1 MTRRLQNRT
10 QAGSLLSSKLSAYA
24 NLPNTIVLALPRGGV
39 PVAFKIAKVLNLPLD
54 LCLVRKLG
62 LPSHREL
69 AMGAIASNG
78 VILLNSNI
86 IKCYKVSKAEIAA
99 VIARERK
106 ELARRDRVYRQNRSL
121 PNIENQTVILVDD
134 GIATG
139 STIRAAISLL
149 RKQHPQ
155 AIIVAIPVADS
166 SICEELRQEVDEVVC
181 LYEIK
186 ALHSISSWYRDFS
199 QTEDREVQD
208 LLAKVDRDRLI
219 K

>member
-10 QAGSLLSSKLSAYA
+10 QAGSLLSSKLLAYA

-39 PVAFKIAKVLNLPLD
+39 PVAFEIAKKLTLPLD

-86 IKCYKVSKAEIAA
+86 IKCYKVSQTEIAA

-149 RKQHPQ
+149 RKQHSQ

-181 LYEIK
+181 LYETEN
-186 ALHSISSWYRDFS
+186 LHSISSWYRDFS

-208 LLAKVDRDRLI
+208 LLAKLDRDRLI

>member
-10 QAGSLLSSKLSAYA
+10 QAGSLLSSKLLAYA
-24 NLPNTIVLALPRGGV
+24 NLPNIIVLALPRGGV
-39 PVAFKIAKVLNLPLD
+39 PVAFEIAKKLNLPLD

-86 IKCYKVSKAEIAA
+86 IKCYKVSQTEIAA

-121 PNIENQTVILVDD
+121 LNIENQTVILVDD

-149 RKQHPQ
+149 RKQHSQ

-181 LYEIK
+181 LYETQN
-186 ALHSISSWYRDFS
+186 LHSISSWYRDFS

-208 LLAKVDRDRLI
+208 LLAKLDRDRLI

>member
-10 QAGSLLSSKLSAYA
+10 QAGSLLSSKLLAYA

-86 IKCYKVSKAEIAA
+86 IKCYKVSQTEIAA

-149 RKQHPQ
+149 RKQHSQ

-181 LYEIK
+181 LYETEN
-186 ALHSISSWYRDFS
+186 LHSISSWYRDFS

-208 LLAKVDRDRLI
+208 LLAKLDRDRLI

>member
-10 QAGSLLSSKLSAYA
+10 QAGSLLSSKLLAYA

-39 PVAFKIAKVLNLPLD
+39 PVAFEIAKKLTLPLD

-86 IKCYKVSKAEIAA
+86 IKCYKVSQTEIVA

-149 RKQHPQ
+149 RTQHSQ
-155 AIIVAIPVADS
+155 ARIVAIPVADS

-181 LYEIK
+181 LYETEN
-186 ALHSISSWYRDFS
+186 LHSISSWYRDFS

-208 LLAKVDRDRLI
+208 LLAKLDRDRLI

>member
-10 QAGSLLSSKLSAYA
+10 QAGSLLSSKLLAYA

-86 IKCYKVSKAEIAA
+86 IKCYKVSQTEIAA
-99 VIARERK
+99 VIARER
-106 ELARRDRVYRQNRSL
+106 
-121 PNIENQTVILVDD
+121 TVILVDD

-149 RKQHPQ
+149 RKQHSQ

-181 LYEIK
+181 LYETEN
-186 ALHSISSWYRDFS
+186 LHSISSWYRDFS

-208 LLAKVDRDRLI
+208 LLAKLDRDRLI

>member
-10 QAGSLLSSKLSAYA
+10 QAGSLLSSKLLAYA

-39 PVAFKIAKVLNLPLD
+39 PVAFEIAKKLTLPLD

-69 AMGAIASNG
+69 AMGAIASDG
-78 VILLNSNI
+78 VILLNLNI
-86 IKCYKVSKAEIAA
+86 IKCYKVSQTEIAA

-149 RKQHPQ
+149 RKQHSQ

-181 LYEIK
+181 LYETEN
-186 ALHSISSWYRDFS
+186 LHSISSWYRDFS

-208 LLAKVDRDRLI
+208 LLAKLDRDRLI